1 MISENDLRTQG
12 IKAIEKE
19 LKDKNKAIITYR
31 GKPKYVVMDL
41 KRFEEYRAFSVRHR
55 ESKNRV

>member
-1 MISENDLRTQG
+1 MISANDLRTQG

-31 GKPKYVVMDL
+31 GKPQYVVMNL
-41 KRFEEYRAFSVRHR
+41 KRFEEYRAFK
-55 ESKNRV
+55 KNIEKRK